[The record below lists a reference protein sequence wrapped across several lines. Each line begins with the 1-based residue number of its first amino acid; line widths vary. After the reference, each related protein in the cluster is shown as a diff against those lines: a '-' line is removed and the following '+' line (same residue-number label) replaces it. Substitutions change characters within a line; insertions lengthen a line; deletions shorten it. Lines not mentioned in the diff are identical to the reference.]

1 MLVKG
6 GPRTQVLRSGNPQLG
21 KLGVRKTI
29 QRLVDRSGGFTQV
42 RAITAS
48 LNPEEGGWWRIQE
61 RLQLF
66 GVEKLGLVGLCGFEP
81 QTSVLSGPRSS
92 HLS

>member
-1 MLVKG
+1 
-6 GPRTQVLRSGNPQLG
+6 GNPQLG

-66 GVEKLGLVGLCGFEP
+66 GVEKLGLVDLLGHYLNFLRLDLALKLR
-81 QTSVLSGPRSS
+81 QL
-92 HLS
+92 LAQL